1 MEITNLIKQ
10 EIYDYENKDIFIVPA
25 LGFKQKT
32 TIEQIYRYLGS
43 KYETGEIDADG
54 DKKYFFNI
62 VRSPSRTTT
71 KAIDFD
77 TKDVRIL
84 TASGGNPKQTWFFE
98 RDFRHWA
105 KDKGFGRIL
114 NRIFDELPKFGSV
127 VLKVVNGKPYFVDL
141 RNFMLD
147 KAADILDDSNFLTER
162 HPYTAQGYR
171 KIAKQFNLEKT
182 DEVLKRYYASKEK
195 FISLYERYGE
205 VKNEK
210 GDYVYMRTYFVDI
223 KTEDG
228 KETNQPQSS
237 VLIVKQE
244 EIDKHPYWEFHLEK
258 IAGRW
263 LGIGVVELLFDNQM
277 RANEVANQE
286 SKGTYWASLR
296 VFQTRDQNVNRN
308 LKRDVK
314 TGEVLKSESEIT
326 PVDMTERNL
335 SYFIA
340 QTNKWLQNRD
350 ELTFAYDVV
359 QGERLPSGTP
369 LGSARLAAGMASSY
383 FAQIRENIA
392 LDIKNFLYEA
402 IFPSFEEEMTAE
414 HALLLVGEDLNE
426 YNDMILESE
435 ASRQI
440 FGSIAKGGKIPNAF
454 EYQEFKSVLLDA
466 LNAKKEHEL
475 KLPKSFYKNI
485 KYKIDIVITGEGRDI
500 TTMAQSLWA
509 ILQAITADPT
519 MLFDPIKKSILSQLF
534 EVGGVDKTKID
545 LTTPRQ
551 PLMMPQGAGGGV
563 SAPKVMPQVAGMTT
577 EVI

>member
-1 MEITNLIKQ
+1 MEITNLVKQ
-10 EIYDYENKDIFIVPA
+10 EIYDYENKDIFIVP
-25 LGFKQKT
+25 GFGFNQKG

-62 VRSPSRTTT
+62 VKSPCKTTT

-84 TASGGNPKQTWFFE
+84 TASGGSMKQTWFFE
-98 RDFRHWA
+98 RDFRYWA
-105 KDKGFGRIL
+105 KDKNFGKVL

-127 VLKVVNGKPYFVDL
+127 VIKMLKGKPYFVDL
-141 RNFMLD
+141 RNFMMD
-147 KAADILDDSNFLTER
+147 KAADTLNDSTFITER

-171 KIAKQFNLEKT
+171 KIAKEFKLEKT
-182 DEVLKRYYASKEK
+182 EEVLNRYYASKEK

-205 VKNEK
+205 VENAK
-210 GDYVYMRTYFVDI
+210 GGYDYTRTYFIDI

-228 KETNQPQSS
+228 KASNQPQSS

-244 EIDKHPYWEFHLEK
+244 KIDKHPYWEFHLEK

-263 LGIGVVELLFDNQM
+263 LGVGVVEILFDPQM
-277 RANEVANQE
+277 RENEVANQE

-296 VFQTRDQNVNRN
+296 VFQTRDQTIKRN
-308 LKRDVK
+308 LKRDVV
-314 TGEVLKSESEIT
+314 TGEIMGTESEIM

-335 SYFIA
+335 TYFMT
-340 QTNKWLQNRD
+340 QTNKWMQNRD
-350 ELTFAYDVV
+350 ELTFAYDVL

-402 IFPSFEEEMTAE
+402 VFPYFEEEMTTE
-414 HALLLVGEDLNE
+414 HALLLTGEDLNE
-426 YNDMILESE
+426 YNDMILEGE
-435 ASRQI
+435 AGRQI
-440 FGSIAKGGKIPNAF
+440 FESIAKGGKIPTAF
-454 EYQEFKSVLLDA
+454 EYDEFKSVILEA
-466 LNAKKEHEL
+466 LNAKKEHEI
-475 KLPKSFYKNI
+475 KLPKNFYKNI

-509 ILQAITADPT
+509 ILQAVTADPT
-519 MLFDPIKKSILSQLF
+519 MLLDPTKKSILSQLF
-534 EVGGVDKTKID
+534 EVGGIDKTKID
-545 LTTPRQ
+545 MATPKTS
-551 PLMMPQGAGGGV
+551 LIPQMAGRSEERRVG
-563 SAPKVMPQVAGMTT
+563 
-577 EVI
+577 